1 MCERQRFTAGDY
13 NGNTRYIGCDIHGVP
28 ELPSSSG
35 TIAGTWKLRTADEY
49 QNEVGKA
56 TTMS

>member
-35 TIAGTWKLRTADEY
+35 TIAGAETLGQEKRTKLS
-49 QNEVGKA
+49 N
-56 TTMS
+56 M